1 MYKYHHFC
9 NHLYMSKFKIINLLD
24 KIFISVSVFLIIY
37 AWINFYIR
45 NLWST
50 FFLSIIF
57 SSACVFVLYYFLNKK
72 QEKINLNKKNTDK
85 MNKCFLAFRLTPRK
99 SKIDLLYQILSK
111 ENETK
116 INNGILTYNKDNKKH
131 IVIIA
136 THIERINNN
145 DLINLIDEF
154 LDFDIDVIDIVCNSV
169 CENIKTKIFIDKEIL
184 LITKEKLFIDYFS
197 KYQIYPDESKINT
210 SITKL
215 KFKDILNGLFIPEKA
230 KSYFFCGL
238 ILIFSSIILPYHLYY
253 IIFGSLLLIF
263 SIICKI
269 LPKIRQNK

>member
-1 MYKYHHFC
+1 MAYE
-9 NHLYMSKFKIINLLD
+9 L
-24 KIFISVSVFLIIY
+24 FIL
-37 AWINFYIR
+37 
-45 NLWST
+45 T
-50 FFLSIIF
+50 
-57 SSACVFVLYYFLNKK
+57 
-72 QEKINLNKKNTDK
+72 
-85 MNKCFLAFRLTPRK
+85 LAF
-99 SKIDLLYQILSK
+99 S
-111 ENETK
+111 
-116 INNGILTYNKDNKKH
+116 
-131 IVIIA
+131 
-136 THIERINNN
+136 
-145 DLINLIDEF
+145 
-154 LDFDIDVIDIVCNSV
+154 
-169 CENIKTKIFIDKEIL
+169 IL